1 MARHDYTRGGEG
13 QATALPHDQVMQV
26 LEDLRDYCGPKYQV
40 LFATQYFTAG
50 RISEVRTLELRDI
63 DWSQNRIHF
72 RGVNTK
78 TGKARDC
85 AIAPPL
91 ARLLRPWWQ
100 EREREGDQYLFPG
113 RPRTKAVGLQHCADM
128 LYRIADLRG
137 IRGLSTH
144 SFRRSMATH
153 LRQVQGYEYEE
164 IAVIT
169 GHQSVDSLV
178 RYINVREPEVF
189 DRFCRGWD

>member
-1 MARHDYTRGGEG
+1 MARHDHTRGREG
-13 QATALPHDQVMQV
+13 QAIALPHAEVMSL
-26 LEDLRDYCGPKYQV
+26 LEDLRDYCSPKYQV

-50 RISEVRTLELRDI
+50 RISEVRQLELRDI
-63 DWSQNRIHF
+63 DWKQELIRY

-91 ARLLRPWWQ
+91 AQLLRPWWQ
-100 EREREGDQYLFPG
+100 ERQREGDRFLFPG
-113 RPRTKAVGLQHCADM
+113 RPTTKPISLQCCAEM
-128 LYRIADLRG
+128 LYRIGDLRG

-178 RYINVREPEVF
+178 RYINVRKPEVF
-189 DRFCRGWD
+189 ERFRSAWK